1 MPLEG
6 QFVLVLGSTR
16 ATHNNSLY
24 SYDSS
29 VRLFDLRKPQVPLT
43 TSNIGGGAWRV
54 KWHPS
59 ASRQTDLLVACMH
72 DGFKVIRFSASL
84 FGSHDDFP
92 EPSESAQEW
101 DIVTRFDK
109 HSSLAYGVDWSH
121 QCLEKD
127 ERSLIASCSFY
138 DHILHTWRG

>member
-6 QFVLVLGSTR
+6 QFVLFLGQTMV
-16 ATHNNSLY
+16 THLSLA

-43 TSNIGGGAWRV
+43 TSDVGGGAWRV

-59 ASRQTDLLVACMH
+59 ATRQTDLLVACMH

-84 FGSHDDFP
+84 IGNHDDSL
-92 EPSESAQEW
+92 EPSKNTREW
-101 DIVTRFDK
+101 DIITRFDK
-109 HSSLAYGVDWSH
+109 HTSLGYGVDWSH
-121 QCLEKD
+121 EYCAKD
-127 ERSLIASCSFY
+127 ETSLIASCSFY
-138 DHILHTWRG
+138 DHTLHTWGG